1 MGKNIPERRLQM
13 RRKDREITEA
23 DRVDEVV
30 RSCDCCRVGF
40 ADEGAAYIVP
50 LNFGFSA
57 AGGER
62 FFYFHGA
69 AEGKKM
75 DLIRKKPGV
84 GFELDTGTGS
94 PSPKKAAGVSFRF
107 QSVIGRGKAAVV
119 EGRTKSSRRC
129 GFLWSITAA
138 ERTGASTKNVLR
150 HTAVWKLTVEEI
162 SCKEHD

>member
-62 FFYFHGA
+62 IFYFHGA

-75 DLIRKKPGV
+75 DLIRKNPGV
-84 GFELDTGTGS
+84 GFELDTGHGLS
-94 PSPKKAAGVSFRF
+94 LSEKGCGCSFRF

-119 EGRTKSSRRC
+119 EDPDEKLAALRILMEHYSGRTD
-129 GFLWSITAA
+129 WSFD
-138 ERTGASTKNVLR
+138 ENVLR